1 MRFAIVDY
9 GVGNL
14 FSLRTAL
21 QREGVET
28 FLAKGKRGLSAADAL
43 ILPGVGGFRAA
54 AKALPREELRDL
66 AKSGKPTIGICL
78 GMQLFLERSEEGL
91 GEGLGLFPGAAKRLP
106 PEVKVPQM
114 GWNTIRVKRE
124 MEFTQGLPGESWVY
138 YVHSYYP
145 DTKGDWVLATTR
157 YGAEFP
163 AVIGQKNIVGTQ
175 FHPEKSGAAGAQI
188 LRNILRMAR

>member
-1 MRFAIVDY
+1 MRFAIVNY

-21 QREGVET
+21 KREGVET
-28 FLAKGKRGLSAADAL
+28 FLAKGKRGLSEADAVV
-43 ILPGVGGFRAA
+43 LPGVGGFRAA
-54 AKALPREELRDL
+54 AKGLPREELRDL

-78 GMQLFLERSEEGL
+78 GMQLFLERSEEGP

-124 MEFTQGLPGESWVY
+124 TEFTQGLPGDSWVY

-145 DTKGDWVLATTR
+145 DTKGDWVLATSR

-163 AVIGQKNIVGTQ
+163 AIIGRKNIVGTQ
-175 FHPEKSGAAGAQI
+175 FHPEKSGPAGAQI